1 VPVVALKAKPIP
13 AVAPEIPPPS
23 KYRDAPLSY
32 RLSRRLS
39 EYGLLM
45 RLDRPV
51 GTWLL
56 LWPALWALWI
66 AGAGRPKPRVLI
78 VFVLGVIVMRA
89 AGCVINDLADRDID
103 PHVRRTRDRPLAA
116 RRVSPP
122 EALVLFTL
130 LAAAALYLVTRL
142 DLFTVKLACI
152 GALLTVSYP
161 FLKRFFPVPQLYL
174 GLSFGGWSVPM
185 AFAAQTGAL
194 PRVAWLLYIAAVIWT
209 SAYDTIYAMVD
220 REDDLAI
227 GVKSSAILFA
237 DLDRVLIGGAAGAD
251 ARRAG
256 PGGTQHAL
264 RAASARCCSIKTG
277 GCPEDCAYCPQ
288 SAALRHRRRPPQA
301 DAGRRGPREARAR
314 QGRRRHALLHGRG
327 LAQPEGPRPRPV
339 CEMVRGVRALGLETC
354 ATLGMLTAAQARRLK
369 ATPASTTTT
378 TTSTPRRS
386 STARSSPRA
395 PTRTGSTRSPTCATP
410 A

>member
-1 VPVVALKAKPIP
+1 VPVVALKAKPTP
-13 AVAPEIPPPS
+13 AVAPETPPP

-32 RLSRRLS
+32 RLARRLS

-89 AGCVINDLADRDID
+89 AGCVINDLTDRDID
-103 PHVRRTRDRPLAA
+103 PYVRRTRDRPLAA
-116 RRVSPP
+116 RRVSPL

-130 LAAAALYLVTRL
+130 LAAVALYLVTRL

-227 GVKSSAILFA
+227 GVRSSAILFA
-237 DLDRVLIGGAAGAD
+237 DLDRVLIGVLQVLMLAALVLVGRSMHYGPWYEGGVWA
-251 ARRAG
+251 ASVLFMWQQWLIHRREPQAC
-256 PGGTQHAL
+256 L
-264 RAASARCCSIKTG
+264 RAFQNNR
-277 GCPEDCAYCPQ
+277 YV
-288 SAALRHRRRPPQA
+288 
-301 DAGRRGPREARAR
+301 
-314 QGRRRHALLHGRG
+314 G
-327 LAQPEGPRPRPV
+327 LAVFVGILLQYVYAG
-339 CEMVRGVRALGLETC
+339 
-354 ATLGMLTAAQARRLK
+354 
-369 ATPASTTTT
+369 
-378 TTSTPRRS
+378 
-386 STARSSPRA
+386 
-395 PTRTGSTRSPTCATP
+395 
-410 A
+410 